1 MSASNR
7 RPGSA
12 RWRPRAHR
20 LRLAGRIAVAAV
32 AVAVTAAGCATVPDS
47 GPVQQVGAAQAGVN
61 QEQDYSQPIPV
72 GPGQGWSP
80 AHIVS
85 GFLAASASFANNH
98 QVAREYLDPAA
109 KHHWQPG
116 WAVTVVSTTP
126 TTTSVLPLP
135 KQLSGQANVVEKVEV
150 SGLRV
155 ATLTDTGQYL
165 VSSGSAHSSYYFN
178 LVKVGGQWRI
188 DSLPSSLLLTQADF
202 QRVYQPR
209 NLYFVAPSGR
219 TLVPDPVFV
228 PQQATNTELATGLVT
243 ALLQDPQGWLSGAAV
258 TGFPANSRLATEVR
272 INGPNA
278 IVNLR
283 GKAAAATK
291 RQQAQMAAQLTWTLA
306 TGPTAIQS
314 VEVQVN
320 GRPMQVTHSQY
331 QLPQTYQDWLPTQP
345 AASRL
350 YYVGAGGAVRTL
362 LGVGQ
367 PGGSQA
373 GRISAVPGAAGATG
387 VPVLTSIAVSRDGR
401 SVAGISGGTTVYT
414 TGLSSGAK
422 WREWRPP
429 GGDCTSLSWDSHG
442 NLWVAAAGQV
452 WMLPAS
458 GAAPTPVSLGLLGGN
473 EVTVFRIAPD
483 GVRAAM
489 IVKGGL
495 SGGRK
500 SAVEVAGITRISD
513 SILLGPAVPI
523 GASIPDP
530 VALSWYGADDLVVLA
545 GNTSSAALEEVPLNG
560 GQPTTITTQGD
571 VVSMAATSPGSST
584 PGIAIGLS
592 DGHIMVSTNLGAF
605 EPTRA
610 VGRAPVY
617 PG

>member
-1 MSASNR
+1 MSTSQR
-7 RPGSA
+7 RPGA
-12 RWRPRAHR
+12 VRWRPYTQRV
-20 LRLAGRIAVAAV
+20 RLAGRVAVAAV
-32 AVAVTAAGCATVPDS
+32 AVAAVAAGCATVPDS
-47 GPVQQVGAAQAGVN
+47 GPVQQVGPAQAGVN

-126 TTTSVLPLP
+126 TPTAVLALP

-150 SGLRV
+150 TGLRV
-155 ATLTDTGQYL
+155 ATLTNTGQYL
-165 VSSGSAHSSYYFN
+165 VSSGSARHSYNFS
-178 LVKVGGQWRI
+178 LIKVGGQWRI

-209 NLYFVAPSGR
+209 NLYFVTPSGH

-228 PQQATNTELATGLVT
+228 PQQATNTELATGLVA
-243 ALLQDPQGWLSGAAV
+243 ALKQNPQGWLEGAAV
-258 TGFPANSRLATEVR
+258 TGFPLNSHLATGVR

-278 IVNLR
+278 IVNLL
-283 GKAAAATK
+283 GKAAPSK
-291 RQQAQMAAQLTWTLA
+291 RQQEQMAAQLAWTLA
-306 TGPTAIQS
+306 TGPTVTQS
-314 VEVQVN
+314 VELQVN
-320 GRPMQVTHSQY
+320 GRPLQILHSQY
-331 QLPQTYQDWLPTQP
+331 QLPQAYQSWLPTQS

-350 YYVGAGGAVRTL
+350 YYIGAGGAVRTL

-367 PGGSQA
+367 PGGSQV
-373 GRISAVPGAAGATG
+373 GRIGTVPGAAGATG

-401 SVAGISGGTTVYT
+401 SVAGIAGGTTVYT
-414 TGLSSGAK
+414 TGLSAGAR

-429 GGDCTSLSWDSHG
+429 GGQCTSLSWDSHG

-458 GAAPTPVSLGLLGGN
+458 GAAPIPVSLGLPGGTG
-473 EVTVFRIAPD
+473 VTVFRIAPD

-489 IVKGGL
+489 IVPGGL
-495 SGGRK
+495 SGDHK
-500 SAVEVAGITRISD
+500 PVVAVAGIARIGD
-513 SILLGPAVPI
+513 SVILGPAVAI

-530 VALSWYGADDLVVLA
+530 VALSWYGADDVVVLA
-545 GNTSSAALEEVPLNG
+545 GSTSSAAVEEVPLNG

-571 VVSMAATSPGSST
+571 VVSMTATSPGSST

-592 DGHIMVSTNLGAF
+592 DGKIMVSTNLGAF